1 MQAKAWFYIKTVPFF
16 AGYATIKSN
25 ELKKR
30 YLVKQGT

>member
-25 ELKKR
+25 ILKN
-30 YLVKQGT
+30 GIS